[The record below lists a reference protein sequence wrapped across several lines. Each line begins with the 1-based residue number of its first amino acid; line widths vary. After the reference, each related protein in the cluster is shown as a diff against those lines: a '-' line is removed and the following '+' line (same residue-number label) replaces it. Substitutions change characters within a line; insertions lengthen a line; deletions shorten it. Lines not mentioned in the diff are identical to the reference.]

1 MSKALQILAVVA
13 SYCTISI
20 SMVFLNKILGKF
32 SPMFVT
38 WYQCVVTVI
47 ISYIL
52 GELGELYPRSWFG
65 QFPKFEYKP
74 EIAKGMMQ
82 LSLVYVI

>member
-1 MSKALQILAVVA
+1 MVLPKSIQIISVIAT
-13 SYCTISI
+13 YCTISI

-52 GELGELYPRSWFG
+52 GELGNRYPNSWFK
-65 QFPKFEYKP
+65 QFPEFEYRP

-82 LSLVYVI
+82 LSLV